1 MTDAEVRLFIPKQFL
16 QLSYRGILTYFLSD
30 QSLYKSYENINE
42 ISLDSWMKSQAT
54 WYILNKAVKAEDIK
68 SYNLYK
74 LFQFRVQLKVVL
86 NL

>member
-1 MTDAEVRLFIPKQFL
+1 MTDAEVQLFIPKQFL

-54 WYILNKAVKAEDIK
+54 WYI
-68 SYNLYK
+68 
-74 LFQFRVQLKVVL
+74 
-86 NL
+86 